1 MDLFDERV
9 LAVLSDGIPRFFSQ
23 LLARWVSVA
32 TR

>member
-9 LAVLSDGIPRFFSQ
+9 LAVLRDGNPGFS
-23 LLARWVSVA
+23 LSFWARWVSVA